1 MQPTALVITVSSRSA
16 AGTRPDVSGPQA
28 VAQLQAA
35 GFSVAPVLL
44 LPDDAAQVTAAL
56 RAAVRAEINLV
67 ITTGGTGIN
76 PTDQTPEATSA
87 VLERRLDGISEELRR
102 RGAAHKSTAL
112 LSRGLAGV
120 AGKTLIVNLPGS
132 PNAVQ
137 EGLEVVLEIAG
148 HAISQL
154 AGGDH

>member
-1 MQPTALVITVSSRSA
+1 MELTAQVITVSTRSA
-16 AGTRPDVSGPQA
+16 AGTRTDVSGPQA
-28 VAQLQAA
+28 VGHLQAA

-44 LPDDAAQVTAAL
+44 LPDDAAQVTRAL
-56 RAAVRAEINLV
+56 RAAVAAGTSLV

-76 PTDQTPEATSA
+76 PTDQTPEATAA

-102 RGAAHKSTAL
+102 RGAAHKPTAL

-120 AGKTLIVNLPGS
+120 AGRTLIVNLPGS
-132 PNAVQ
+132 PGAVQ
-137 EGLEVVLEIAG
+137 DGLEVVLEIAG

>member
-1 MQPTALVITVSSRSA
+1 MQPTAQVITVSSRSA

-44 LPDDAAQVTAAL
+44 LPDDAPQVTAAL
-56 RAAVRAEINLV
+56 HAAVSTGFSLV
-67 ITTGGTGIN
+67 VTTGGTGIS
-76 PTDQTPEATSA
+76 PTDQTPEATA
-87 VLERRLDGISEELRR
+87 PVLERRLDGISEELRR
-102 RGAAHKSTAL
+102 RGAVHKSTAL